1 MLSLERTTSENS
13 DFKNLVVL
21 LDAHLKILDGDD
33 HEFYAQLNTF
43 ESTVDAII
51 CYQNGQAVGC
61 GAFKIYNQT
70 TIEIKRMYVLPE
82 YRGKGIASIIVNEL
96 EVWATQLQFSKAI
109 LETGYK
115 QLDAIA
121 LYEKLGY
128 HRMHNYGQYEGVST
142 SICMDKILQQ

>member
-1 MLSLERTTSENS
+1 MLSLQRSTSENT
-13 DFKNLVVL
+13 DFKNLVVQ

-43 ESTVDAII
+43 ESTVDAVI
-51 CYQNGQAVGC
+51 CYNNQEAVGC
-61 GAFKIYNQT
+61 GAFKIYNET

-82 YRGKGIASIIVNEL
+82 YRGKGIASKIVNEL

-109 LETGYK
+109 LETGHK

-128 HRMHNYGQYEGVST
+128 HRMPNYGQYEGVST
-142 SICMDKILQQ
+142 SICMDKNLQH